1 MLNVIDMSVA
11 VLLMISHPSLKHYS
25 EGMVH
30 PERTDSQGRKI
41 HEK

>member
-11 VLLMISHPSLKHYS
+11 VLLMISHSSLKNYS
-25 EGMVH
+25 EGMIH
-30 PERTDSQGRKI
+30 LEITHAQGQKI